1 MSGSPVYIGSKLLGA
16 LSFRIGQFAKDPI
29 AGITP
34 IEQMIEVRD
43 LPIGNNLR
51 EADKSKPDD
60 SVTASA
66 TLDKTAFTGITQP
79 TSDTQFRM
87 METPL
92 VMSGF
97 SPEAVKFWQQ
107 KMAGTGLDQVSA
119 GGMGGGSSDARSDG
133 ALSES

>member
-1 MSGSPVYIGSKLLGA
+1 MSLTIH
-16 LSFRIGQFAKDPI
+16 
-29 AGITP
+29 
-34 IEQMIEVRD
+34 
-43 LPIGNNLR
+43 
-51 EADKSKPDD
+51 
-60 SVTASA
+60 VTASA

-119 GGMGGGSSDARSDG
+119 GGMGGGSSDASRMEPS
-133 ALSES
+133 AKAEESILPGSAVSAQLVRGDMEISATCTVTYVDPKQLLACGHPILQAGTVSLP